1 MEPNI
6 VPAYG
11 CSGNLAAAAAPPE
24 YRCVTR
30 LRHRRL
36 LTFLWLHGFR
46 STFEAM
52 AEETKV
58 LVSLPRLE
66 RLITSSMWDDA
77 IGYIC
82 RFLPPSSGSTGQ
94 RRRRGS
100 HLSEEAQTLLLFL
113 HMHKSFADVVAGNKA
128 GAAWSDKHRRL
139 YAQSSGLSPYSH
151 AARIRRSILSFVL
164 SDRTRESLD
173 WGRVREQV
181 AQIVRS
187 LLHSTPELVG
197 FVDLPGGMVKPH
209 NVLPIGFGFRSKRHV
224 RQQSHPQASTI
235 AKLYLEMKRC
245 LPSSG
250 QPQGLSLEGLS
261 NKARSWMADILD
273 LSLRAGCKRSEHHE
287 GYPLQSSEKKGSLV
301 AAITQTMF
309 STITTDTENSGIA
322 SATKTGVPAS
332 TVLQT
337 LIGTMISPGKKSGIS
352 SVTNAGTDMHSSQ
365 EDCHTENYC
374 QGFTPRKHPRE
385 EVEPEEDISPKRQQT
400 TVKFGEASVS
410 LIGVAEAEG
419 KARLV
424 ELSM

>member
-11 CSGNLAAAAAPPE
+11 CSAGNLAAAAAPPE

-52 AEETKV
+52 AEETRV

-82 RFLPPSSGSTGQ
+82 RFLPPSSGSAGQ
-94 RRRRGS
+94 RRRGS

-139 YAQSSGLSPYSH
+139 YAQSTGLSPYSH
-151 AARIRRSILSFVL
+151 AARIRRSIHSFVL
-164 SDRTRESLD
+164 SDRTRESMD
-173 WGRVREQV
+173 WGCVREQV

-197 FVDLPGGMVKPH
+197 FVDLPGSMVKPH

-235 AKLYLEMKRC
+235 ARLYLEMKRC

-261 NKARSWMADILD
+261 DKARSWMADILD
-273 LSLRAGCKRSEHHE
+273 LSLRAGCNRSEHHQ
-287 GYPLQSSEKKGSLV
+287 GYPLQSSEKKGKLTI
-301 AAITQTMF
+301 AL
-309 STITTDTENSGIA
+309 ST
-322 SATKTGVPAS
+322 
-332 TVLQT
+332 
-337 LIGTMISPGKKSGIS
+337 
-352 SVTNAGTDMHSSQ
+352 
-365 EDCHTENYC
+365 
-374 QGFTPRKHPRE
+374 
-385 EVEPEEDISPKRQQT
+385 
-400 TVKFGEASVS
+400 
-410 LIGVAEAEG
+410 
-419 KARLV
+419 
-424 ELSM
+424 

>member
-11 CSGNLAAAAAPPE
+11 CSGNLAAAAPPE

-58 LVSLPRLE
+58 LVSLPHLE

-82 RFLPPSSGSTGQ
+82 RFLPPSSGSAGQ
-94 RRRRGS
+94 RRRGS

-113 HMHKSFADVVAGNKA
+113 HMHKSFADFVAGNKA
-128 GAAWSDKHRRL
+128 GAAWSDKT
-139 YAQSSGLSPYSH
+139 
-151 AARIRRSILSFVL
+151 AA
-164 SDRTRESLD
+164 
-173 WGRVREQV
+173 
-181 AQIVRS
+181 
-187 LLHSTPELVG
+187 STPN
-197 FVDLPGGMVKPH
+197 LPASP
-209 NVLPIGFGFRSKRHV
+209 PTATPPESAAPSTPSSCRTRHV

-245 LPSSG
+245 FTVNSAPVTTG
-250 QPQGLSLEGLS
+250 NHTYFYTEGLS
-261 NKARSWMADILD
+261 DKARSWMADILD
-273 LSLRAGCKRSEHHE
+273 LSLRAGCKRSEHHQ
-287 GYPLQSSEKKGSLV
+287 GYPLQSSSLV

-332 TVLQT
+332 TFLQT
-337 LIGTMISPGKKSGIS
+337 LIGTMISPGKKSGIL

-385 EVEPEEDISPKRQQT
+385 ELEPEEDISPKRQQT
-400 TVKFGEASVS
+400 TVKFGEAS
-410 LIGVAEAEG
+410 
-419 KARLV
+419 
-424 ELSM
+424 LSSTTYSVN

>member
-11 CSGNLAAAAAPPE
+11 CSGNLAAAAPPE

-58 LVSLPRLE
+58 LVSLPHLE

-82 RFLPPSSGSTGQ
+82 RFLPPSSGSAGQ
-94 RRRRGS
+94 RRRGS

-113 HMHKSFADVVAGNKA
+113 HMHKSFADFVAGNKA
-128 GAAWSDKHRRL
+128 GAAWSDKTAASTPNL
-139 YAQSSGLSPYSH
+139 PASPPTATPPESAAPSTPSSC
-151 AARIRRSILSFVL
+151 
-164 SDRTRESLD
+164 RT
-173 WGRVREQV
+173 V
-181 AQIVRS
+181 
-187 LLHSTPELVG
+187 PELVG

-245 LPSSG
+245 FTVNSAPVTTG
-250 QPQGLSLEGLS
+250 NHTYFYTEGLS
-261 NKARSWMADILD
+261 DKARSWMADILD
-273 LSLRAGCKRSEHHE
+273 LSLRAGCKRSEHHQ
-287 GYPLQSSEKKGSLV
+287 GYPLQSSSLV

-332 TVLQT
+332 TFLQT
-337 LIGTMISPGKKSGIS
+337 LIGTMISPGKKSGIL

-385 EVEPEEDISPKRQQT
+385 ELEPEEDISPKRQQT
-400 TVKFGEASVS
+400 TVKFGEAS
-410 LIGVAEAEG
+410 
-419 KARLV
+419 
-424 ELSM
+424 LSSTTYSVN

>member
-6 VPAYG
+6 VRAYG

-273 LSLRAGCKRSEHHE
+273 LSLRAGCKRSEHHQ
-287 GYPLQSSEKKGSLV
+287 GYPLQSSEKKGKL
-301 AAITQTMF
+301 
-309 STITTDTENSGIA
+309 
-322 SATKTGVPAS
+322 
-332 TVLQT
+332 L
-337 LIGTMISPGKKSGIS
+337 L
-352 SVTNAGTDMHSSQ
+352 
-365 EDCHTENYC
+365 
-374 QGFTPRKHPRE
+374 R
-385 EVEPEEDISPKRQQT
+385 
-400 TVKFGEASVS
+400 
-410 LIGVAEAEG
+410 
-419 KARLV
+419 
-424 ELSM
+424 